1 MPYND
6 TLVKIKW
13 DKFITDIIDCCDKS
27 DTFKKRLKDLLK
39 PLPIITISSYR
50 KIYEI
55 EAEEQWKQLKSKNR
69 DLFSSFFQRMYIQL
83 EIYGIEKV
91 EKDYNNNL
99 HIMAEVLGKDYD
111 DIRSK
116 IISLNYFLKS
126 NDTKNIEK
134 IKEDLKQY
142 YKKFVILSKKRF
154 VNEYVDD
161 KLNSIKKYFSKI
173 SSNNSLKQMTENEF
187 INVIKS
193 RDNLYGKLLNGVNA
207 NFNIN
212 LSNLDFER
220 MIISILNK
228 QDEETYKILNIKKP
242 EFYDDIKQM
251 KSFRRLRAN
260 YVRKIRENIKPE
272 LYGICEKYLNN
283 PLENKNLKSYFSQEQ
298 ILFLNDIINLM
309 KESKSIVDFNNDMLF
324 LSEYKEFTKENKKEL
339 EKFNYDISIFN
350 EIKKIIFDMYIRE
363 KETYNELYKIVEED
377 VNNKELSG
385 DIIFNDSNFELTDFS
400 YAFDEKI
407 IKNFISKLEE
417 ESFLSLNNYEY
428 MKLKDLLISDKLL
441 APMLY
446 DNLNQAKLYEL
457 INNFHNI
464 YSIMDYSLINK
475 GNLDLIFK
483 KLNVYKYANGKQIN
497 MLGLEVVEKIINSNQ
512 FMDVKVTD
520 DDIKER
526 LVKAEDLLNRA
537 ENVTLSTVPYID
549 VNKNGVYISRYLNND
564 PKILTSGIDTNS
576 CFKLSANDNDF
587 LYYTILNKNGFVIK
601 FTNKDGKLLGKAI
614 GIRRN
619 NILEINGIRNSDN
632 SNLITSKEQYTQYKN
647 MLEAFDLYA
656 TKIIEET
663 KDTNTPIDFVV
674 SNKAGLL
681 ESSEFNDRYEVLGSH
696 LFDNPIDT
704 TNDDWYK
711 FVHTYDGCKKN
722 YLQQASDN
730 TIFTTDFGHYPVV
743 MIKKRDG
750 KNLERLFDISYDDP
764 EAIYE
769 RPDSRGKVIHNYID
783 SDFIRKVKGV

>member
-173 SSNNSLKQMTENEF
+173 SSNKILKQMTENEF

-475 GNLDLIFK
+475 SNLDLIFK

-632 SNLITSKEQYTQYKN
+632 SNLIASKEQYTQYKN

>member
-99 HIMAEVLGKDYD
+99 HIMSEVLGKDYD

-173 SSNNSLKQMTENEF
+173 SSNKILKQMTENEF

-309 KESKSIVDFNNDMLF
+309 KESKSTVDFNNDMLF

-339 EKFNYDISIFN
+339 ENFNYDISIFN

-475 GNLDLIFK
+475 SNLDLIFK

-656 TKIIEET
+656 SKIIEET

-681 ESSEFNDRYEVLGSH
+681 ESSEFNDRYEILGSH

-783 SDFIRKVKGV
+783 SDFIRKVKSV

>member
-173 SSNNSLKQMTENEF
+173 STNKILKQMTENEF

-464 YSIMDYSLINK
+464 YSIIDYSLINK

>member
-173 SSNNSLKQMTENEF
+173 CSNKILKQMTENEF

-475 GNLDLIFK
+475 SNLDLIFK

-656 TKIIEET
+656 SKIIEET

-681 ESSEFNDRYEVLGSH
+681 ESSEFNDRYEILGSH

>member
-39 PLPIITISSYR
+39 PLPVITISSYR

-126 NDTKNIEK
+126 NDTKNAEK

-154 VNEYVDD
+154 IDEYVD
-161 KLNSIKKYFSKI
+161 KRLNSIKKYFSKI

-260 YVRKIRENIKPE
+260 YVRKIKENIKPE
-272 LYGICEKYLNN
+272 LYGICEKYLNS

-324 LSEYKEFTKENKKEL
+324 VSEYKEFTKENKKEL
-339 EKFNYDISIFN
+339 EKFNYNISIFN

-363 KETYNELYKIVEED
+363 NETYNELYKIVEED

-400 YAFDEKI
+400 YAFNEKI

-464 YSIMDYSLINK
+464 YSIIDYSLINK
-475 GNLDLIFK
+475 SNLDLIFK
-483 KLNVYKYANGKQIN
+483 KLNVYKYANEKQIN

-537 ENVTLSTVPYID
+537 ETVTLSTVPYID

-681 ESSEFNDRYEVLGSH
+681 ESSEFNDRYEILGSH

-704 TNDDWYK
+704 TNEDWYK

-769 RPDSRGKVIHNYID
+769 RPDSRDKVIHNYID

>member
-173 SSNNSLKQMTENEF
+173 SSNKILKQMTENEF

-309 KESKSIVDFNNDMLF
+309 KESKSTVDFNNDMLF

-339 EKFNYDISIFN
+339 ENFNYDISIFN

-464 YSIMDYSLINK
+464 YSIIDYSLINK
-475 GNLDLIFK
+475 SNLDLIFK

-656 TKIIEET
+656 SKIIEET

-681 ESSEFNDRYEVLGSH
+681 ESSEFNDRYEILGSH

>member
-55 EAEEQWKQLKSKNR
+55 EAEERWKQLKSKNR

>member
-6 TLVKIKW
+6 TLVKIKR

-55 EAEEQWKQLKSKNR
+55 EAEERWKQLKSKNR

>member
-39 PLPIITISSYR
+39 PLPVITISSYR

-83 EIYGIEKV
+83 ETYGIEKV

-99 HIMAEVLGKDYD
+99 HIMAGVLGKDYD

-173 SSNNSLKQMTENEF
+173 CSNKILKQMTENEF

-464 YSIMDYSLINK
+464 YSIIDYSLINK
-475 GNLDLIFK
+475 SNLDLIFK

-656 TKIIEET
+656 SKIIEET

-681 ESSEFNDRYEVLGSH
+681 ESSEFNDRYEILGSH

>member
-6 TLVKIKW
+6 TLVKIRW
-13 DKFITDIIDCCDKS
+13 DKFITDIIDCCDKG

-39 PLPIITISSYR
+39 SLPIITISSYR

-173 SSNNSLKQMTENEF
+173 SNNKILKQMTENEF

-475 GNLDLIFK
+475 SNLDLIFK

-656 TKIIEET
+656 SKIIEET

-783 SDFIRKVKGV
+783 SDFTTKVKGV

>member
-173 SSNNSLKQMTENEF
+173 SNNKILKQMTENEF

-324 LSEYKEFTKENKKEL
+324 LSEYREFTKENKKEL

-446 DNLNQAKLYEL
+446 DDLNQAKLYEL

-475 GNLDLIFK
+475 SNLDLIFK

-549 VNKNGVYISRYLNND
+549 INKNGVYISRYLNND

-656 TKIIEET
+656 SKIIEET

-783 SDFIRKVKGV
+783 SDFITKVKGV

>member
-99 HIMAEVLGKDYD
+99 HIMSEVLGKDYD

-173 SSNNSLKQMTENEF
+173 SSNKILKQMTENEF

-464 YSIMDYSLINK
+464 YSIIDYSLINK
-475 GNLDLIFK
+475 SNLDLIFK

>member
-173 SSNNSLKQMTENEF
+173 SSNKILKQMTENEF

-309 KESKSIVDFNNDMLF
+309 KESKSTVDFNNDMLF

-339 EKFNYDISIFN
+339 ENFNYDISIFN

-475 GNLDLIFK
+475 SNLDLIFK

-656 TKIIEET
+656 SKIIEET

-681 ESSEFNDRYEVLGSH
+681 ESSEFNDRYEILGSH

-783 SDFIRKVKGV
+783 SDFIRKVKSV

>member
-173 SSNNSLKQMTENEF
+173 SSNKILKQMTENEF

-464 YSIMDYSLINK
+464 YSIIDYSLINK
-475 GNLDLIFK
+475 SNLDLIFK

-656 TKIIEET
+656 SKIIEET

>member
-173 SSNNSLKQMTENEF
+173 CSNKILKQMTENEF

-464 YSIMDYSLINK
+464 YSIIDYSLINK
-475 GNLDLIFK
+475 SNLDLIFK

-656 TKIIEET
+656 SKIIKET

-681 ESSEFNDRYEVLGSH
+681 ESSEFNDRYEILGSH

>member
-173 SSNNSLKQMTENEF
+173 SSNKILKQMTENEF

-475 GNLDLIFK
+475 SNLDLILK

-632 SNLITSKEQYTQYKN
+632 SNLIASKEQYTQYKN

-656 TKIIEET
+656 SKIIEET

>member
-173 SSNNSLKQMTENEF
+173 CSNKILKQMTENEF

-475 GNLDLIFK
+475 SNLDLIFK

-681 ESSEFNDRYEVLGSH
+681 ESSEFNDRYEILGSH

>member
-39 PLPIITISSYR
+39 PLPVITISSYR

-126 NDTKNIEK
+126 NDTKNAEK

-154 VNEYVDD
+154 IDEYVD
-161 KLNSIKKYFSKI
+161 KRLNSIKKYFSKI

-260 YVRKIRENIKPE
+260 YVRKIKENIKPE
-272 LYGICEKYLNN
+272 LYGICEKYLNS

-324 LSEYKEFTKENKKEL
+324 VSEYKEFTKENKKEL
-339 EKFNYDISIFN
+339 EKFNYNISIFN

-363 KETYNELYKIVEED
+363 NETYNELYKIVEED

-400 YAFDEKI
+400 YAFNEKI

-464 YSIMDYSLINK
+464 YSIIDYSLINK
-475 GNLDLIFK
+475 SNLDLIFK
-483 KLNVYKYANGKQIN
+483 KLNVYKYANEKQIN

-537 ENVTLSTVPYID
+537 ETVTLSTVPYID

-681 ESSEFNDRYEVLGSH
+681 ESSEFNDRYEILGSH

-704 TNDDWYK
+704 TNEDWYK

-769 RPDSRGKVIHNYID
+769 RPDSRDKVINNYID